1 MKAVRTAA
9 FVIGAAALVATGVGA
24 AVGAGI
30 LGGVAAA
37 GTAATFAG
45 LSAATFT
52 TIGVALS
59 AAAGALSLAAGA
71 AAPKGTVG
79 GNATK
84 FKIDKEA
91 GIPVAIGRTYVG
103 GNVVHR
109 QYYNRPGDKMKN
121 QLESWV
127 TILSLGLVQSVGP
140 LLIDK
145 TPVAFD
151 AGGQALGTY
160 RGNMWLD
167 TQRGACPEGRAL
179 AGPFG
184 AFPGWDGS
192 SRLSGLAADLW
203 TLDFDSKGEKFPN
216 GVPDRGRVLEGVLV
230 YDPRRDSTYPGGN
243 GPCRLGQ
250 PATYVYSENPGPHAI
265 TWAYGHYQ
273 NGVLVAGGGLSAGGI
288 DMAPYVEWS
297 NVCDANGWKVG
308 GVVYATTDDAW
319 DVLKM
324 ICQAG
329 SATPLPV
336 GAQLSVTFSAPR
348 VSIGTISSADISG
361 DVDVPATVARRTR
374 RNTLIPSVRLES
386 HGWEMVPLDP
396 VSVPAYIAIDGGRR
410 PREVSYPL
418 VQDARQ
424 GAQLALY
431 EMLND
436 RELSGIV
443 VPAKVYAL
451 GYRPGDCITL
461 QIPEANLIGREV
473 VIGQRELDVGT
484 NGVTL
489 VCRSEDNS
497 KHAFALGKTTT
508 PPRTPDLSNPGI
520 DRTAPDATD
529 WTAAGTT
536 LSANGVDVPA
546 IVITSLVDRI
556 AADEIVFDYRPRIAG
571 ASPDVNWTGASIEPS
586 SVLRKEITSVTP
598 NTAYDVGI
606 RYRIRGAVSA
616 RLIIENVTVG
626 NAALPWGNIGDDG
639 KKPEDN
645 ATVGAPEGTNIGGR
659 PVTDVLAAFDAAQ
672 AQQNHFETVTIPAV
686 EKAVADAGERIT
698 AAKGRA
704 DDAYDRAG
712 QAIEDA
718 ETVNRRVDTLIA
730 EGGGGSDGVD
740 SVARAEIKR
749 VDEAAIG
756 RDDAVARSVET
767 LSASYTSGGNL
778 LSNTDFALD
787 TAGWTFASESE
798 SRGYRNQFSPDIY
811 WPAGTAAL
819 ITYQPNTSPARAGLW
834 YQPVYGL
841 EGGASYQVSAYV
853 ASHRATAGIYIDQFR
868 ADGAIVGHSEVASA
882 KFNTGTRN
890 LSADYERLVVNFVA
904 HPDASYLILYMI
916 KYGTVPGADPA
927 DSYSWFLRPQ
937 VVKVRAG
944 VTAAVPYMPGS
955 GDAGRI
961 ATDARVS
968 REVVALAEA
977 DAALARDSFAIEA
990 RMGERVSAS
999 ARDVTTAFT
1008 EADRALGS
1016 RTSNL
1021 EASAAGP
1028 VGGSLNPN
1036 PAFVGWSNADTTPN
1050 GWAYWNVIDKVTRI
1064 DNPFN
1069 RGGYAVAQTPTNPN
1083 SGIWCPD
1090 ILVPNGWFVMDVIVH
1105 KADGTWAGAGVT
1117 LNGQH
1122 GIDFLRTPDNA
1133 GVVGDTP
1140 NGVTRTWSFLFQV
1153 RDDFIGPGFKNWH
1166 AMSNWTGYMADLYPK
1181 TLWWLHCGLRPA
1193 SQGEIEAN
1201 KAINVSIPAVAAR
1214 VKAAEDT
1221 LADLPNRFASAQR
1234 TIDLEAQVNG
1244 ETGSRLLSRAT
1255 EQATVIA
1262 DAKAG
1267 VVAQSVETLR
1277 TEYNGRIGVVEQQ
1290 AGSITGIDGRTEVYW
1305 RVTGTTND
1313 GATQIS
1319 LTKKDGSSPLFYIG
1333 ANTLIDGNL
1342 MVTGTITTRVIQNG
1356 SITNSVTTTGGSYQ
1370 FAQNTRQQTG
1380 EAYLQPSGT
1389 GFVRIDVRLSTNY
1402 VDGESGVTAP
1412 NKWLLQLYRDQDGQT
1427 RFVGSTEFREGP
1439 YIPFLDIDVPTST
1452 SLCRYYVV
1460 CTLTVAQR
1468 TGFVFNTKII
1478 ATESKK

>member
-9 FVIGAAALVATGVGA
+9 LVIGAAALVATGVGA
-24 AVGAGI
+24 AVGAGLI
-30 LGGVAAA
+30 AASA
-37 GTAATFAG
+37 IGASAATLTAIGAG
-45 LSAATFT
+45 LSAASG
-52 TIGVALS
+52 ILS
-59 AAAGALSLAAGA
+59 IAAGA
-71 AAPKGTVG
+71 AAPKGSVG

-91 GIPVAIGRTYVG
+91 GIPVAFGRTYVG

-109 QYYNRPGDKMKN
+109 QYYNRPGDKLKN

-179 AGPFG
+179 AAPFG

-216 GVPDRGRVLEGVLV
+216 GVPERGRVLEGVLV
-230 YDPRRDSTYPGGN
+230 YDPRQDSTYPGGN

-308 GVVYATTDDAW
+308 VVYVTTDDAW

-396 VSVPAYIAIDGGRR
+396 VSVPAYVAIDGGRR
-410 PREVSYPL
+410 PREVTYPL
-418 VQDARQ
+418 VQNARQ

-473 VIGQRELDVGT
+473 VIGQRELDVAT

-508 PPRTPDLSNPGI
+508 PPPTPDLSNPGV

-529 WTAAGTT
+529 WAAAGTT

-556 AADEIVFDYRPRIAG
+556 AADEIVFDYRPRIPG

-598 NTAYDVGI
+598 NTAYDVGV

-626 NAALPWGNIGDDG
+626 NAALPWANVSDPDG
-639 KKPEDN
+639 TRPDPN
-645 ATVGAPEGTNIGGR
+645 ATNSADPNSPFGPNGQTVGDAQRAI
-659 PVTDVLAAFDAAQ
+659 DAAK
-672 AQQNHFETVTIPAV
+672 AQQEQLTTVTIPAV

-698 AAKGRA
+698 AARGRA
-704 DDAYDRAG
+704 DAAYDRAG

-718 ETVNRRVDTLIA
+718 DTVNRRVDTLIA
-730 EGGGGSDGVD
+730 EGGGGSEGVD

-749 VDEAAIG
+749 VDEAAMS
-756 RDDAVARSVET
+756 RDDAVARSVES

-778 LSNTDFALD
+778 LSNTDFAVD
-787 TAGWTFASESE
+787 AAGWVFDSEQGSLAD
-798 SRGYRNQFSPDIY
+798 RNGQSPAAY
-811 WPAGTAAL
+811 WPARMNAL
-819 ITYQPNTSPARAGLW
+819 VIYQPNGAVQRSGYWYQDVLGLEPGATYQAAAYIATHRCPAGLYLDIFGAGPGVIGTFTAEMVGQGNAGSGNLTD
-834 YQPVYGL
+834 YQ
-841 EGGASYQVSAYV
+841 
-853 ASHRATAGIYIDQFR
+853 R
-868 ADGAIVGHSEVASA
+868 
-882 KFNTGTRN
+882 
-890 LSADYERLVVNFVA
+890 VVCTFVA
-904 HPDASYLILYMI
+904 PPGAVWVRFFLM
-916 KYGTVPGADPA
+916 KYGTNAGEAN
-927 DSYSWFLRPQ
+927 SYAWFLRPQ
-937 VVKVRAG
+937 LAKVRAG
-944 VTAAVPYMPGS
+944 VTGAVPYTPGS

-961 ATDARVS
+961 ATDARVG

-977 DAALARDSFAIEA
+977 DAALARESVAIEA
-990 RMGERVSAS
+990 RLGERVSAS

-1016 RTSNL
+1016 RSAVL
-1021 EASAAGP
+1021 EASAVAARA
-1028 VGGSLNPN
+1028 GSLISNDTFSYWPDPAYLPPQWSAWNQNPEY
-1036 PAFVGWSNADTTPN
+1036 FTRYQTPHSS
-1050 GWAYWNVIDKVTRI
+1050 
-1064 DNPFN
+1064 
-1069 RGGYAVAQTPTNPN
+1069 GGYAFRARAPLDYQCGIAQYGCRFEAGWYVMEADAELLDGDWTGGGLTIEGAVNLDFAREADTN
-1083 SGIWCPD
+1083 GI
-1090 ILVPNGWFVMDVIVH
+1090 IGS
-1105 KADGTWAGAGVT
+1105 AG
-1117 LNGQH
+1117 
-1122 GIDFLRTPDNA
+1122 FR
-1133 GVVGDTP
+1133 
-1140 NGVTRTWSFLFQV
+1140 RRRWSKLIYLD
-1153 RDDFIGPGFKNWH
+1153 RAWNNWH
-1166 AMSNWTGYMADLYPK
+1166 LMMNWGPFAPLNYKFVDWY
-1181 TLWWLHCGLRPA
+1181 HCGVRPA
-1193 SQGEIEAN
+1193 SDAEIAAR
-1201 KAINVSIPAVAAR
+1201 KAIDVTIPAVSAR
-1214 VKAAEDT
+1214 VKTAEDT
-1221 LADLPNRFASAQR
+1221 LADLPNRYAAAER
-1234 TIDLEAQVNG
+1234 TAALEAQVNFATDSG
-1244 ETGSRLLSRAT
+1244 LQRTINARIEDRAT
-1255 EQATVIA
+1255 AIANGAAGGVATTL
-1262 DAKAG
+1262 
-1267 VVAQSVETLR
+1267 QQLR
-1277 TEYNGRIGVVEQQ
+1277 TEYNGAYGQLQQ
-1290 AGSITGIDGRTEVYW
+1290 VAGSVTGIDGRSEVYW

-1319 LTKKDGSSPLFYIG
+1319 LTKKDGTSPLFYIG

-1342 MVTGTITTRVIQNG
+1342 MVTGTVTSRTIQNG
-1356 SITNSVTTTGGSYQ
+1356 SITNSLTTTGGTYGFQ
-1370 FAQNTRQQTG
+1370 QNTVADTG
-1380 EAYLQPSGT
+1380 TLSISIAGT
-1389 GFVRIDVRLSTNY
+1389 GYVRIDVRLSTNY
-1402 VDGESGVTAP
+1402 VDGESGMTAP
-1412 NKWLLQLYRDQDGQT
+1412 NMWFLALYCEQNGQQ
-1427 RFVGSTEFREGP
+1427 RLVGSTPFREGP
-1439 YIPFLDIDVPTST
+1439 YFSFWENDVPSAGIA
-1452 SLCRYYVV
+1452 RYFVRI
-1460 CTLTVAQR
+1460 TLSVAQR
-1468 TGFVFNTKII
+1468 NGTVFNTKIN
-1478 ATESKK
+1478 ATEYKK

>member
-508 PPRTPDLSNPGI
+508 PPPTPDLSNPGV
-520 DRTAPDATD
+520 DRTAPDAID
-529 WTAAGTT
+529 WTAIGTT
-536 LSANGVDVPA
+536 LTASGVAVPA

-556 AADEIVFDYRPRIAG
+556 AAEEVVFDYRPHIPGSA
-571 ASPDVNWTGASIEPS
+571 PEVNWTGASIEPS
-586 SVLRKEITSVTP
+586 SVLRKEITSVTS

-606 RYRIRGAVSA
+606 RYRTRGAVSA
-616 RLIIENVTVG
+616 RLIIDNVTVG
-626 NAALPWGNIGDDG
+626 NAVVGEASNISPG
-639 KKPEDN
+639 
-645 ATVGAPEGTNIGGR
+645 GTIGGVFNPGTGQYEGGV
-659 PVTDVLAAFDAAQ
+659 PVDGITDKLADVRQTLAEYDA
-672 AQQNHFETVTIPAV
+672 VIV
-686 EKAVADAGERIT
+686 RVDKAVDDAGERIT
-698 AAKGRA
+698 AARGRA
-704 DDAYDRAG
+704 DEAYDRAG

-756 RDDAVARSVET
+756 REGVIARSIDAVSARLELQPKSFVAVARG
-767 LSASYTSGGNL
+767 AGAAYTRESGIYDAEGNVL
-778 LSNTDFALD
+778 VGA
-787 TAGWTFASESE
+787 A
-798 SRGYRNQFSPDIY
+798 RGYVVTR
-811 WPAGTAAL
+811 WTAE
-819 ITYQPNTSPARAGLW
+819 NTIAENKVFDVLGGL
-834 YQPVYGL
+834 YD
-841 EGGASYQVSAYV
+841 GGALEMANYLNAVPDRV
-853 ASHRATAGIYIDQFR
+853 TVTIHSHDEPSSNRLLPFLIAAMWRVGAGELFT
-868 ADGAIVGHSEVASA
+868 SA
-882 KFNTGTRN
+882 KFDYRGAYVLIGRTGIGKGNGVEIQRGTGYN
-890 LSADYERLVVNFVA
+890 ALDAYIEQPFTLAGGIPQLDGAGAVV
-904 HPDASYLILYMI
+904 
-916 KYGTVPGADPA
+916 
-927 DSYSWFLRPQ
+927 
-937 VVKVRAG
+937 
-944 VTAAVPYMPGS
+944 
-955 GDAGRI
+955 
-961 ATDARVS
+961 DARIT
-968 REVVALAEA
+968 RTETAFAEA
-977 DAALARDSFAIEA
+977 DAALARESVAIEA
-990 RMGERVSAS
+990 RMSERVSAS
-999 ARDVTTAFT
+999 ALDVTTAFT

-1016 RTSNL
+1016 RSAVL
-1021 EASAAGP
+1021 EASAVAARA
-1028 VGGSLNPN
+1028 GSLVSNDTFSYWPDPAYLPPQWSVWNQNPEY
-1036 PAFVGWSNADTTPN
+1036 FTRYQTPHSS
-1050 GWAYWNVIDKVTRI
+1050 
-1064 DNPFN
+1064 
-1069 RGGYAVAQTPTNPN
+1069 GGYAFRARTPLDYQCGIAQYGCRFEAGWYVMEADAELLDGDWTGGGLTIEGAV
-1083 SGIWCPD
+1083 SLDFAREPD
-1090 ILVPNGWFVMDVIVH
+1090 I
-1105 KADGTWAGAGVT
+1105 
-1117 LNGQH
+1117 
-1122 GIDFLRTPDNA
+1122 
-1133 GVVGDTP
+1133 
-1140 NGVTRTWSFLFQV
+1140 NGVIGSEGFRRRRWSKLIYLD
-1153 RDDFIGPGFKNWH
+1153 RAWNNWH
-1166 AMSNWTGYMADLYPK
+1166 LMMNWGPFAPLNYKFVDWY
-1181 TLWWLHCGLRPA
+1181 HCGVRPA
-1193 SQGEIEAN
+1193 SDAEIAAR
-1201 KAINVSIPAVAAR
+1201 KAIDVTIPAVAAR
-1214 VKAAEDT
+1214 VSVTEST
-1221 LADLPNRFASAQR
+1221 LADLPSRFAAAER
-1234 TIDLEAQVNG
+1234 TEKLEAQVNFATDSG
-1244 ETGSRLLSRAT
+1244 LKRSLEATVEARAT
-1255 EQATVIA
+1255 AIANGAAGAVAQTVEGIRA
-1262 DAKAG
+1262 NFEGRIAG
-1267 VVAQSVETLR
+1267 VEVA
-1277 TEYNGRIGVVEQQ
+1277 
-1290 AGSITGIDGRTEVYW
+1290 AGAIAAVDGRTEYYW
-1305 RVTGTTND
+1305 QVTGTAPD
-1313 GATQIS
+1313 GNAMIR
-1319 LTKKDGSSPLFYIG
+1319 LAKKDGSAPLFYVG
-1333 ANTLIDGNL
+1333 ANMIVDGSLLVTGSIDSLQVRDNAITGVAWGGGGTLFTSGGGVGGQVKTIDSGRLALAVTGKRVRVDYQFSGHQSPDFVSSANSTATVFLMQSNNGGAPFQVRNRRVQLEYGNL
-1342 MVTGTITTRVIQNG
+1342 KYFNGFELTMPPAGTTEVFMRMQVYFANNG
-1356 SITNSVTTTGGSYQ
+1356 TAAWEV
-1370 FAQNTRQQTG
+1370 F
-1380 EAYLQPSGT
+1380 
-1389 GFVRIDVRLSTNY
+1389 DV
-1402 VDGESGVTAP
+1402 
-1412 NKWLLQLYRDQDGQT
+1412 LL
-1427 RFVGSTEFREGP
+1427 
-1439 YIPFLDIDVPTST
+1439 
-1452 SLCRYYVV
+1452 
-1460 CTLTVAQR
+1460 TLEE
-1468 TGFVFNTKII
+1468 TK
-1478 ATESKK
+1478 K